1 MIDSEKQK
9 KLMLNENVFAK
20 PKKLMLKHSKKK
32 MNDEHENNNLAL
44 QVVVNFQDFQV
55 YPYNVQS
62 FQVSY
67 IFFFYSGGMG
77 GMGGGADLGGLGS
90 VMNDP
95 EILEALQDPDVQKA
109 FSVRFCIHIFR

>member
-20 PKKLMLKHSKKK
+20 LKKLMLKHSKKK
-32 MNDEHENNNLAL
+32 MNDEHENNNLVL

-67 IFFFYSGGMG
+67 IFFFIQVVWVEW
-77 GMGGGADLGGLGS
+77 AVWVVWAEWVEWAEWAVEL
-90 VMNDP
+90 
-95 EILEALQDPDVQKA
+95 I
-109 FSVRFCIHIFR
+109 